1 MAPQK
6 KKNTKF
12 VRLARKHHVAV
23 NVFKGE
29 VYFHVRHNDRSNYVS
44 LTYDD
49 LKSLVRQ
56 FPTLKKR
63 MQEVKEH
70 EKDNAED
77 SPVPEVPIDVDISD
91 DDDE

>member
-6 KKNTKF
+6 KKNTKY

-70 EKDNAED
+70 DAED